1 MSRNSKHP
9 DLSPARIKRDQKD
22 VKKVKDTIDAMFVN
36 PFEEVDL
43 ISLTSGVAPSAEVTD
58 QLLDAEMLGENA
70 LLKFQQE
77 RLESNEVDFF
87 ATLNRLNLGTFT
99 KLLKKRVKMS
109 NGKEA
114 QFSIQS
120 NIFGKIA
127 LIQQFHPL
135 DLKEVFCFPLGPVPW
150 SLAESDGALSKTTKS
165 SLMHHL
171 EKGVSLQQSVKKPFA
186 AVIDGMALV
195 RKNKPTGHT
204 YDSYADH
211 LLSAAIATSSNASR
225 IDIVFDVYREN
236 SIKDAERGNRESGKL
251 EVKRIVGAQKV
262 KQFSSLLSN
271 GSNKM
276 TLIRFLVSRW
286 QREHACI
293 GATQIYVGFN
303 ETCIKL
309 GDREEPALFCNH
321 EEADTRLVFHT
332 KQISNSFGK
341 IVIHTPDTD
350 VLLIALGLAS
360 EISAELFMKTGVKS
374 KTRIVSL
381 EGIKDSLKT
390 RYEVTDVNQASK
402 ALLGLHGFTGCDTI
416 SSFAGKGKVKP
427 VKTMMKN
434 QTYIDLFASFGVT
447 PELSEVQFTEIQKFV
462 CDLYGH
468 QDDNTN
474 TVRYKMYAAKH
485 GHLDPKSIPPCADS
499 LRQHSLRASYQ
510 VHIWRKSLES
520 HPIIPS
526 PIGFGWDQNEE
537 GDFIVS
543 WNNVNP
549 APDEV
554 LEMMFCTCSRKCVRG
569 SCPCVD
575 NSLKCTDACTNHS
588 CDNFQSNEEII
599 INQDD
604 DDDDDDDR
612 HDESDTESSYED
624 SDVESDE
631 EGEDDDDDDDECE
644 NVFI

>member
-1 MSRNSKHP
+1 M
-9 DLSPARIKRDQKD
+9 
-22 VKKVKDTIDAMFVN
+22 
-36 PFEEVDL
+36 
-43 ISLTSGVAPSAEVTD
+43 
-58 QLLDAEMLGENA
+58 
-70 LLKFQQE
+70 
-77 RLESNEVDFF
+77 
-87 ATLNRLNLGTFT
+87 
-99 KLLKKRVKMS
+99 
-109 NGKEA
+109 
-114 QFSIQS
+114 
-120 NIFGKIA
+120 
-127 LIQQFHPL
+127 
-135 DLKEVFCFPLGPVPW
+135 
-150 SLAESDGALSKTTKS
+150 
-165 SLMHHL
+165 
-171 EKGVSLQQSVKKPFA
+171 
-186 AVIDGMALV
+186 
-195 RKNKPTGHT
+195 
-204 YDSYADH
+204 
-211 LLSAAIATSSNASR
+211 
-225 IDIVFDVYREN
+225 
-236 SIKDAERGNRESGKL
+236 
-251 EVKRIVGAQKV
+251 
-262 KQFSSLLSN
+262 
-271 GSNKM
+271 
-276 TLIRFLVSRW
+276 
-286 QREHACI
+286 
-293 GATQIYVGFN
+293 
-303 ETCIKL
+303 CIKL

-374 KTRIVSL
+374 KTRIVRL

-390 RYEVTDVNQASK
+390 RYEVTDVKQASK

-416 SSFAGKGKVKP
+416 SSFAGKRKVKP

-474 TVRYKMYAAKH
+474 TVRYKMYATKH

-510 VHIWRKSLES
+510 VHIWRKLLDS
-520 HPIIPS
+520 HPIISS
-526 PIGFGWDQNEE
+526 PIGFGWV
-537 GDFIVS
+537 VS

-588 CDNFQSNEEII
+588 CDNFQSNEEI
-599 INQDD
+599 NQDD
-604 DDDDDDDR
+604 DDDDDR
-612 HDESDTESSYED
+612 HNESDTESSYED

-631 EGEDDDDDDDECE
+631 EGDDNDECE